1 MSSEDAFISSLKPAV
16 ELFIK
21 HVEMGSRIRIVT
33 HNDADGLASGGILSV
48 VAHRKGAAFR
58 TSSEKKLDEKLVR
71 SLAEENPSLI
81 VFSDFGSGYT
91 DLIAENLSQD
101 VIILDHHLPAG
112 HEADNLVHVNPMLHG
127 IDGAREIAASG
138 ICYLFAREVD
148 EGNRDLSCLGLVGAL
163 GDQQDKGERKTL
175 TGLNTLIEEDA
186 VKDGFLEKH
195 VGLIFYGYETRPLA
209 KAIAYT
215 TTPYIPGLSGEE
227 GACLAFL
234 REVGI
239 PANEGDRLRSLADLT
254 DEEKRTLFSA
264 LSSHMVS
271 MGCDA
276 GAVHQLIGTIYTFRL
291 EEPSTSLRSGR
302 EHGSLL
308 NACGRMEKPGVGLSI
323 CLGDRG
329 EAMAEAQEI
338 LDLYRRKIGSSLG
351 LVRENDMVEERD
363 HIYVIRAGDTID
375 DTVIGVVSGIL
386 LNQGILKKKKP
397 IISTAASEDDQ
408 MKVSARSTEE
418 LALRGLHMGL
428 VMQKAAEAMGGG
440 GGGHD
445 VAAGAYVP
453 IDKEEEFIARVNS
466 LVPEHLKE

>member
-1 MSSEDAFISSLKPAV
+1 MSDEDAFFSSFKPAV
-16 ELFIK
+16 ELFHR
-21 HVEMGSRIRIVT
+21 HVETGGRIRIVT

-48 VAHRKGAAFR
+48 VAHRMGAAFR

-71 SLAEENPSLI
+71 SLAEENPSLV

-91 DLIAENLSQD
+91 DLIAENLSMD
-101 VIILDHHLPAG
+101 VIILDHHLPAER
-112 HEADNLVHVNPMLHG
+112 EADNIVHVNPMLHG
-127 IDGAREIAASG
+127 IDGARDLAASG

-186 VKDGFLEKH
+186 VRDGYLEKH

-209 KAIAYT
+209 KAVAYT
-215 TTPYIPGLSGEE
+215 TVPFIPGLSGDE
-227 GACLAFL
+227 GACVAFL

-239 PANEGDRLRSLADLT
+239 PIEEGDRLRSLSDLS

-264 LSSHMVS
+264 LSSHMVGE
-271 MGCDA
+271 GCDA
-276 GAVHQLIGTIYTFRL
+276 EAVHQLLGTIYTFRL
-291 EEPSTSLRSGR
+291 EEPSTCLRSGR
-302 EHGSLL
+302 EYGSLL
-308 NACGRMEKPGVGLSI
+308 NACGRMGRQGVGLSV

-329 EAMAEAQEI
+329 EAMAEAQET
-338 LDLYRRKIGSSLG
+338 LELYRRRIASSLD
-351 LVRENDMVEERD
+351 LVRENEMVEELD
-363 HIYVIRAGDTID
+363 NVYLIRAGDAID

-386 LNQGILKKKKP
+386 LSQGILKKMKP
-397 IISTAASEDDQ
+397 IVSTALSEDGQ
-408 MKVSARSTEE
+408 VKVSARGSTE
-418 LALRGLHMGL
+418 LASRGLHMGL
-428 VMQKAAEAMGGG
+428 VMQRAAEAVGGG

-453 IDKEEEFIARVNS
+453 IDKEEEFIAMVNS
-466 LVPEHLKE
+466 LVPEHLED

>member
-1 MSSEDAFISSLKPAV
+1 MSGEDAFISSFKPAV
-16 ELFIK
+16 ELFLK

-58 TSSEKKLDEKLVR
+58 TSSEKKLDEKLVQ

-91 DLIAENLSQD
+91 ELIAENLSQD
-101 VIILDHHLPAG
+101 VIILDHHLPAE
-112 HEADNLVHVNPMLHG
+112 HEAGNIVHVNPMLHG

-138 ICYLFAREVD
+138 ICYLFAKEVD
-148 EGNRDLSCLGLVGAL
+148 DGNRDLSCLGLVGAL

-186 VKDGFLEKH
+186 VKNGFLDKH

-215 TTPYIPGLSGEE
+215 TTPYIPGLSGDES
-227 GACLAFL
+227 ACVAFL
-234 REVGI
+234 REIGI
-239 PANEGDRLRSLADLT
+239 PINEGDRLRALADLT

-271 MGCDA
+271 GGCDA

-302 EHGSLL
+302 EYGSLL
-308 NACGRMEKPGVGLSI
+308 NACGRMGRPGVGLSI

-329 EAMAEAQEI
+329 EAMAEAQET
-338 LDLYRRKIGSSLG
+338 LDLYRRKIGSSLD

-363 HIYVIRAGDTID
+363 HIYVIRAGDSID

-386 LNQGILKKKKP
+386 LSQGILKEMKP
-397 IISTAASEDDQ
+397 IISTAVSEDDQ
-408 MKVSARSTEE
+408 VKVSARGTEE
-418 LALRGLHMGL
+418 LALCGLHMGV
-428 VMQKAAEAMGGG
+428 VMQKAAGAVGGG

-453 IDKEEEFIARVNS
+453 IDKEEEFIAKVNS

>member
-1 MSSEDAFISSLKPAV
+1 MSGEDAFVSSFKPAV
-16 ELFIK
+16 ELFLK
-21 HVEMGSRIRIVT
+21 HVEMDGVIRIVT

-48 VAHRKGAAFR
+48 VAYRMGAAFR
-58 TSSEKKLDEKLVR
+58 TSSEKKLDEKLVK
-71 SLAEENPSLI
+71 SLSEENPSLI

-101 VIILDHHLPAG
+101 VIILDHHLPTEY
-112 HEADNLVHVNPMLHG
+112 EADNIVHVNPMLHG
-127 IDGAREIAASG
+127 IDGARMIAASG

-148 EGNRDLSCLGLVGAL
+148 DGNRDLSCLGLVGAL

-186 VKDGFLEKH
+186 VRDGYLEKH
-195 VGLIFYGYETRPLA
+195 VGLIFYGYETRPIA
-209 KAIAYT
+209 RAIAYT
-215 TTPYIPGLSGEE
+215 TTPYVPGLSGDES
-227 GACLAFL
+227 ACVAFL

-239 PANEGDRLRSLADLT
+239 PINEGNRLRSLADLT

-291 EEPSTSLRSGR
+291 EEPSTCLRSGR
-302 EHGSLL
+302 EYGSLL

-329 EAMAEAQEI
+329 EAMEEAQET

-363 HIYVIRAGDTID
+363 HIYVIKAGDAID
-375 DTVIGVVSGIL
+375 DAVIGVVSGIL
-386 LNQGILKKKKP
+386 LSQGILKNPKP
-397 IISTAASEDDQ
+397 IISTAVSEDDQ
-408 MKVSARSTEE
+408 VKVSARGTEE
-418 LALRGLHMGL
+418 LAMRGLHMGL
-428 VMQKAAEAMGGG
+428 VMQKAAAEVGGG

-453 IDKEEEFIARVNS
+453 IDKEEEFIAKVNS

>member
-1 MSSEDAFISSLKPAV
+1 MSDEDAFFSSFKPAV
-16 ELFIK
+16 ELFHR
-21 HVEMGSRIRIVT
+21 HVETGGRIRIVT

-48 VAHRKGAAFR
+48 VAHRMGAAFR

-71 SLAEENPSLI
+71 SLAEENPSLV

-91 DLIAENLSQD
+91 DLIAENLSMD
-101 VIILDHHLPAG
+101 VIILDHHLPAER
-112 HEADNLVHVNPMLHG
+112 EADNIVHVNPMLHG
-127 IDGAREIAASG
+127 IDGARDLAASG

-186 VKDGFLEKH
+186 VRDGYLEKH

-209 KAIAYT
+209 KAVAYT
-215 TTPYIPGLSGEE
+215 TVPFIPGLSGDE
-227 GACLAFL
+227 GACVAFL

-239 PANEGDRLRSLADLT
+239 PIEEGDRLRSLSDLS

-264 LSSHMVS
+264 LSSHMVGE
-271 MGCDA
+271 GCDA
-276 GAVHQLIGTIYTFRL
+276 EAVHQLLGTIYTFRL
-291 EEPSTSLRSGR
+291 EEPSTCLRSGR
-302 EHGSLL
+302 EYGSLL
-308 NACGRMEKPGVGLSI
+308 NACGRMGRQGVGLSV

-329 EAMAEAQEI
+329 EAMAEAQET
-338 LDLYRRKIGSSLG
+338 LELYRRRIASSLD
-351 LVRENDMVEERD
+351 LVRENEMVEELD
-363 HIYVIRAGDTID
+363 NVYLIRAGDAID

-386 LNQGILKKKKP
+386 LSQGILKKMKP
-397 IISTAASEDDQ
+397 IVSTALSEDGQ
-408 MKVSARSTEE
+408 VKVSARGSTE
-418 LALRGLHMGL
+418 LASRGLHMGL
-428 VMQKAAEAMGGG
+428 VMQRAAEAVGGG

-453 IDKEEEFIARVNS
+453 IDKEEEFIAMVNS
-466 LVPEHLKE
+466 LVPEHLEE

>member
-1 MSSEDAFISSLKPAV
+1 MSGEDAFVSSFKPAV
-16 ELFIK
+16 ELFLK

-48 VAHRKGAAFR
+48 VAHRGGAAFR
-58 TSSEKKLDEKLVR
+58 TSSEKKLDDKLVK

-81 VFSDFGSGYT
+81 VFTDFGSGYT

-101 VIILDHHLPAG
+101 VIILDHHLPAE
-112 HEADNLVHVNPMLHG
+112 HEAGNIVHVNPMLHG
-127 IDGAREIAASG
+127 IDGARMIAASG

-148 EGNRDLSCLGLVGAL
+148 DGNRDLSCLGVVGAL

-175 TGLNTLIEEDA
+175 TGLNKLIEEDA
-186 VKDGFLEKH
+186 VRDGFLDKH

-215 TTPYIPGLSGEE
+215 TTPYIPGLSGDE
-227 GACLAFL
+227 GACVAFL

-239 PANEGDRLRSLADLT
+239 PINDGDRLRALADLT
-254 DEEKRTLFSA
+254 DEERRTLFSA
-264 LSSHMVS
+264 MSSHMVS

-291 EEPSTSLRSGR
+291 EEPSTCLRSGR
-302 EHGSLL
+302 EYGSLL
-308 NACGRMEKPGVGLSI
+308 NACGRMNRPGVGLSV

-329 EAMAEAQEI
+329 EAMAEAQEA
-338 LDLYRRKIGSSLG
+338 LDLYRRKIGSSLD
-351 LVRENDMVEERD
+351 LVRENEMVEERD
-363 HIYVIRAGDTID
+363 NIYVIRAGDSID

-386 LNQGILKKKKP
+386 LSQGILKKMKP
-397 IISTAASEDDQ
+397 IISTAVSEDDQ
-408 MKVSARSTEE
+408 VKVSARGTEE
-418 LALRGLHMGL
+418 LALRGLHMGV
-428 VMQKAAEAMGGG
+428 VMQKAAEAVGGG

-453 IDKEEEFIARVNS
+453 IDKEEEFIAKVNN
-466 LVPEHLKE
+466 LVSEHITE

>member
-1 MSSEDAFISSLKPAV
+1 MSGEDAFVSSFKPAV
-16 ELFIK
+16 ELFLK
-21 HVEMGSRIRIVT
+21 HVEIDGVIRIVT

-48 VAHRKGAAFR
+48 VAHRMGAAFR

-71 SLAEENPSLI
+71 SLSEENPSLI

-101 VIILDHHLPAG
+101 VIILDHHLPTEY
-112 HEADNLVHVNPMLHG
+112 EADNIVHVNPMLHG
-127 IDGAREIAASG
+127 IDGARMIAASG

-148 EGNRDLSCLGLVGAL
+148 DGNRDLSCLGIVGAL

-186 VKDGFLEKH
+186 VRDGYLEKH

-209 KAIAYT
+209 RAIAYT
-215 TTPYIPGLSGEE
+215 TTPYIPGLSGDE
-227 GACLAFL
+227 GACVAFL

-239 PANEGDRLRSLADLT
+239 PINDGDRLRSLADLT

-264 LSSHMVS
+264 LSSHMVGE
-271 MGCDA
+271 GCDA
-276 GAVHQLIGTIYTFRL
+276 GAVHQLLGTIYTFRL

-302 EHGSLL
+302 EYGSLL
-308 NACGRMEKPGVGLSI
+308 NACGRMDKPGVGLSV

-329 EAMAEAQEI
+329 EAMAEAQET
-338 LDLYRRKIGSSLG
+338 LDLYRRKIGSSLD
-351 LVRENDMVEERD
+351 LVRDNDMVEELD
-363 HIYVIRAGDTID
+363 NVYLIRAGDRID
-375 DTVIGVVSGIL
+375 DSVIGVVSGIL
-386 LNQGILKKKKP
+386 LSQGILKNPKP
-397 IISTAASEDDQ
+397 IISTAVSEDDQ
-408 MKVSARSTEE
+408 VKVSARGTEE
-418 LALRGLHMGL
+418 LAMRGLHMGL
-428 VMQKAAEAMGGG
+428 VMQKAAAEVGGG

-453 IDKEEEFIARVNS
+453 IDKEEEFIAKVNS

>member
-1 MSSEDAFISSLKPAV
+1 MSGEDAFVSSFKPAV
-16 ELFIK
+16 ELFLK
-21 HVEMGSRIRIVT
+21 HVEMDGRIRIVT

-48 VAHRKGAAFR
+48 VAHRMGAAFR
-58 TSSEKKLDEKLVR
+58 TSSEKKLDEKLVK

-101 VIILDHHLPAG
+101 VIILDHHLPTEYEAG
-112 HEADNLVHVNPMLHG
+112 NIVHVNPMLHG
-127 IDGAREIAASG
+127 IDGARMIAASG

-148 EGNRDLSCLGLVGAL
+148 DGNSDLSCLGLVGAL

-186 VKDGFLEKH
+186 VRDGYLEKH
-195 VGLIFYGYETRPLA
+195 VGLIFYGYETRPIA

-215 TTPYIPGLSGEE
+215 TTPYVPGLSGDES
-227 GACLAFL
+227 ACVAFL

-239 PANEGDRLRSLADLT
+239 PINDGDRLRSLADLT

-291 EEPSTSLRSGR
+291 EEPSTCLRSGR
-302 EHGSLL
+302 EYGSLL

-329 EAMAEAQEI
+329 EAMEEAQET

-363 HIYVIRAGDTID
+363 HIYVIKAGDAID
-375 DTVIGVVSGIL
+375 DAVIGVVSGIL
-386 LNQGILKKKKP
+386 LSQGILKNPKP
-397 IISTAASEDDQ
+397 IISTAVSEDDQ
-408 MKVSARSTEE
+408 VKVSARGTEE
-418 LALRGLHMGL
+418 LAMRGLHMGL
-428 VMQKAAEAMGGG
+428 VMQKAAAEVGGG

-453 IDKEEEFIARVNS
+453 IDKEEEFIAKVNS

>member
-1 MSSEDAFISSLKPAV
+1 MSGEDAFISSFKPAV
-16 ELFIK
+16 KLFLK

-33 HNDADGLASGGILSV
+33 HNDADGLASGAILSV
-48 VAHRKGAAFR
+48 VAHRKGAVFR
-58 TSSEKKLDEKLVR
+58 TSTEKKLDEKLVQ

-91 DLIAENLSQD
+91 ELISETLSQD
-101 VIILDHHLPAG
+101 VIILDHHLPVE
-112 HEADNLVHVNPMLHG
+112 HEAGNIVHVNPMLHG

-138 ICYLFAREVD
+138 ICYLFATEVD
-148 EGNRDLSCLGLVGAL
+148 DGNRDLSCLGLVGAL

-186 VKDGFLEKH
+186 VKNGFLDKH

-227 GACLAFL
+227 GACVAFL
-234 REVGI
+234 RLVGI
-239 PANEGDRLRSLADLT
+239 PINEGDKLRALANLT
-254 DEEKRTLFSA
+254 EEERRTLFSA
-264 LSSHMVS
+264 ISSHMVS
-271 MGCDA
+271 MGCDV

-291 EEPSTSLRSGR
+291 EEPSTCLRSGR
-302 EHGSLL
+302 EYGSLL
-308 NACGRMEKPGVGLSI
+308 NACGRMDRPGVGLSV
-323 CLGDRG
+323 CLGDRD

-338 LDLYRRKIGSSLG
+338 LDLYRRKIGSSLD
-351 LVRENDMVEERD
+351 LVRENNMVEERD
-363 HIYVIRAGDTID
+363 HIYVIRAGDSID

-386 LNQGILKKKKP
+386 LGQGILKEMKP
-397 IISTAASEDDQ
+397 IVSTAVSEDEQ
-408 MKVSARSTEE
+408 VKVSARGTEE
-418 LALRGLHMGL
+418 LASRGLHMGV
-428 VMQKAAEAMGGG
+428 VMHKAAEAVGGG

-453 IDKEEEFIARVNS
+453 IDKEEEFIAKVNS

>member
-1 MSSEDAFISSLKPAV
+1 MSSEDAFISSFKPAV
-16 ELFIK
+16 ELFLN
-21 HVEMGSRIRIVT
+21 HVEKGSRIRIVT
-33 HNDADGLASGGILSV
+33 HNDADGLTSGGILSV

-58 TSSEKKLDEKLVR
+58 TSSEKKLDEKLLQ

-101 VIILDHHLPAG
+101 VIILDHHFPAE
-112 HEADNLVHVNPMLHG
+112 HEAGNIVHVNPMLHG
-127 IDGAREIAASG
+127 IDGAKEIAASG
-138 ICYLFAREVD
+138 VCYLFAREVD
-148 EGNRDLSCLGLVGAL
+148 AGNKDLSCLGLVGAL

-186 VKDGFLEKH
+186 VKGGFLEKH

-215 TTPYIPGLSGEE
+215 TTPYIPGLSGDES
-227 GACLAFL
+227 ACVAFL

-239 PANEGDRLRSLADLT
+239 PINEGDRLRALADLT

-271 MGCDA
+271 EGCDA
-276 GAVHQLIGTIYTFRL
+276 GAVHQLIGTIYTLRL

-302 EHGSLL
+302 EYGSLL

-329 EAMAEAQEI
+329 DVMAEAQET
-338 LDLYRRKIGSSLG
+338 LDLYRRKIGSSLD

-363 HIYVIRAGDTID
+363 HIYVIRAGDAID

-386 LNQGILKKKKP
+386 LSQGILKNPKP
-397 IISTAASEDDQ
+397 IISTAVSEDDQ
-408 MKVSARSTEE
+408 MKVSARGTEE
-418 LALRGLHMGL
+418 LASRGLHMGM
-428 VMQKAAEAMGGG
+428 VMQKAAEAVGGG

-453 IDKEEEFIARVNS
+453 IDKEEEFIAKVNS

>member
-16 ELFIK
+16 ELFLN
-21 HVEMGSRIRIVT
+21 HVEKGSRIRIVT
-33 HNDADGLASGGILSV
+33 HNDADGLTSGGILSV

-58 TSSEKKLDEKLVR
+58 TSSEKKLDEKLLQ
-71 SLAEENPSLI
+71 SLAEENPGLI

-101 VIILDHHLPAG
+101 VIILDHHLPAE
-112 HEADNLVHVNPMLHG
+112 HEAGNIVHVNPMLHG
-127 IDGAREIAASG
+127 IDGAKEIAASG
-138 ICYLFAREVD
+138 VCYLFAREVD
-148 EGNRDLSCLGLVGAL
+148 AGNKDLSCLGLVGAL

-186 VKDGFLEKH
+186 VKGGFLEKH

-215 TTPYIPGLSGEE
+215 TTPYIPGLSGDES
-227 GACLAFL
+227 ACVAFL
-234 REVGI
+234 REIGVPI
-239 PANEGDRLRSLADLT
+239 NEGDRLRALADLT

-271 MGCDA
+271 EGCDA

-302 EHGSLL
+302 EYGSLL
-308 NACGRMEKPGVGLSI
+308 NACGRMDKPGVGFSI

-329 EAMAEAQEI
+329 DAMAEAQET
-338 LDLYRRKIGSSLG
+338 LDLYRRKIGSSLD

-363 HIYVIRAGDTID
+363 HIYVIRAGDAID

-386 LNQGILKKKKP
+386 LSQGILKNPKP
-397 IISTAASEDDQ
+397 IISTAVSEDDQ
-408 MKVSARSTEE
+408 MKVSARGTEE
-418 LALRGLHMGL
+418 LASRGLHMGM
-428 VMQKAAEAMGGG
+428 VMQKAAEAVGGG

-453 IDKEEEFIARVNS
+453 IDKEEEFIAKVNS

>member
-1 MSSEDAFISSLKPAV
+1 MSGEDAFISSFKPAV
-16 ELFIK
+16 ELFLK
-21 HVEMGSRIRIVT
+21 HVELGSRIRIVT
-33 HNDADGLASGGILSV
+33 HNDADGLASGAILSV

-58 TSSEKKLDEKLVR
+58 TSTEKKLDEKLVQ

-91 DLIAENLSQD
+91 ELIAETLNQD
-101 VIILDHHLPAG
+101 VIILDHHLPVE
-112 HEADNLVHVNPMLHG
+112 HEAGNIVHVNPMLHG
-127 IDGAREIAASG
+127 IDGARGIAASG
-138 ICYLFAREVD
+138 ICYLFATEVD
-148 EGNRDLSCLGLVGAL
+148 DGNRDLSCLGLVGAL

-186 VKDGFLEKH
+186 VKNGFLDKH

-227 GACLAFL
+227 GACVAFL
-234 REVGI
+234 RLVGI
-239 PANEGDRLRSLADLT
+239 PINDGDRLRALADLT
-254 DEEKRTLFSA
+254 EEERRTLFSA

-291 EEPSTSLRSGR
+291 EEPSTCLRSGR
-302 EHGSLL
+302 EYGSLL
-308 NACGRMEKPGVGLSI
+308 NACGRMDKPGVGLSV

-329 EAMAEAQEI
+329 EAMAEAQET
-338 LDLYRRKIGSSLG
+338 LDLYRRKIGSSLD
-351 LVRENDMVEERD
+351 LVRENNMVEERD
-363 HIYVIRAGDTID
+363 HIYVIRARDSID

-386 LNQGILKKKKP
+386 LSQGILKEMKP
-397 IISTAASEDDQ
+397 IVSTAVSEDDQ
-408 MKVSARSTEE
+408 VKVSARGTEE
-418 LALRGLHMGL
+418 LASRGLHMGV
-428 VMQKAAEAMGGG
+428 VMQKAAEAVGGG

-453 IDKEEEFIARVNS
+453 IDKEEEFIAKVNS

>member
-1 MSSEDAFISSLKPAV
+1 MSGEDAFISSFKPAV
-16 ELFIK
+16 ELFLK
-21 HVEMGSRIRIVT
+21 HIELGSRIRIVT
-33 HNDADGLASGGILSV
+33 HNDADGLASGAILSV
-48 VAHRKGAAFR
+48 VAHRKGVAFR
-58 TSSEKKLDEKLVR
+58 TSTEKKLDEKLVQ

-91 DLIAENLSQD
+91 ELIAETLSQD
-101 VIILDHHLPAG
+101 VIILDHHLPVE
-112 HEADNLVHVNPMLHG
+112 HEAGNIVHVNPMLHG
-127 IDGAREIAASG
+127 IDGARGIAASG
-138 ICYLFAREVD
+138 ICYLFATEVD
-148 EGNRDLSCLGLVGAL
+148 DGNRDLSCLGLVGAL

-186 VKDGFLEKH
+186 VKNGFLDKH

-227 GACLAFL
+227 GACVAFL
-234 REVGI
+234 RLVGI
-239 PANEGDRLRSLADLT
+239 PINEGDRLRALADLT
-254 DEEKRTLFSA
+254 EEERRTLFSA

-291 EEPSTSLRSGR
+291 EEPSTCLRSGR
-302 EHGSLL
+302 EYGSLL
-308 NACGRMEKPGVGLSI
+308 NACGRMDKPGVGLSV

-329 EAMAEAQEI
+329 EAMAEAQET
-338 LDLYRRKIGSSLG
+338 LDLYRRKIGSSLD
-351 LVRENDMVEERD
+351 LVRENNMVEERD
-363 HIYVIRAGDTID
+363 HIYVIRARDSID

-386 LNQGILKKKKP
+386 LSQGILKEMKP
-397 IISTAASEDDQ
+397 IVSTAVSEDDQ
-408 MKVSARSTEE
+408 VKVSARGTEE
-418 LALRGLHMGL
+418 LASRGLHMGV
-428 VMQKAAEAMGGG
+428 VMQKAAEAVGGG

-445 VAAGAYVP
+445 VAAGAYVS
-453 IDKEEEFIARVNS
+453 IDKEEEFIAKVNS